1 MDISDQSTPA
11 RPTWRARIDAAWQ
24 AVKTA
29 LHKVWAW
36 LKAEPSVILAAV
48 LVLVVLVLAMTGPGG
63 DHQPTDTPAPAVE
76 AAPGLQDQIDAL
88 RLRVIVLEARA
99 DALPRPAVAP
109 RASAPRTSV
118 ARTSVARTGAENSSA
133 ITEPQP
139 ATAPPKRWGTTDL
152 DREIAAF
159 PSTPSLEQAK

>member
-1 MDISDQSTPA
+1 MDEQPQ
-11 RPTWRARIDAAWQ
+11 PTTDKPSLRARIGAAWQ
-24 AVKTA
+24 TVKTA
-29 LHKVWAW
+29 LLKAWAW
-36 LKAEPSVILAAV
+36 LKEEEPSVILAAV

-118 ARTSVARTGAENSSA
+118 ARTGAENSSA

>member
-1 MDISDQSTPA
+1 MDEQPQPITEKPSPG
-11 RPTWRARIDAAWQ
+11 ARIGAAWQ

-63 DHQPTDTPAPAVE
+63 DHQPNATPAPAVE

-99 DALPRPAVAP
+99 DALPKPAVAP
-109 RASAPRTSV
+109 RASAPRTS
-118 ARTSVARTGAENSSA
+118 AARTGAENSSA
-133 ITEPQP
+133 LAEPQP
-139 ATAPPKRWGTTDL
+139 AAAPPKRWGTTDL

>member
-11 RPTWRARIDAAWQ
+11 KPTWRARISSAWKTLRTNAAEWWTETGRG
-24 AVKTA
+24 AT
-29 LHKVWAW
+29 
-36 LKAEPSVILAAV
+36 SVSAAIVVFFLA
-48 LVLVVLVLAMTGPGG
+48 VVLVGRAIDWNAERRQAPAVA
-63 DHQPTDTPAPAVE
+63 APAVE

-99 DALPRPAVAP
+99 DALPKSAAAP
-109 RASAPRTSV
+109 RASAPRTSA
-118 ARTSVARTGAENSSA
+118 ARAAAENSSA
-133 ITEPQP
+133 LTEPQP
-139 ATAPPKRWGTTDL
+139 AAAPPKRWGTTDL

>member
-48 LVLVVLVLAMTGPGG
+48 LVLVVLVLAMTGRDG
-63 DHQPTDTPAPAVE
+63 DHQPNAAPALAIE
-76 AAPGLQDQIDAL
+76 TSPGLQDQIDAL
-88 RLRVIVLEARA
+88 QLRVIVLEARA
-99 DALPRPAVAP
+99 DAQPKSVAAP
-109 RASAPRTSV
+109 RASVPRTSA
-118 ARTSVARTGAENSSA
+118 ARAAAENPSA
-133 ITEPQP
+133 LTEPQP